1 MISSISAPFCGDCN
15 RIRVTA
21 DGQVFT
27 CLFASQGVDLR
38 PYLRTDESET
48 QLRECLS
55 ELWTR
60 RSDRFSEER
69 SLQIDK
75 EKSHAE
81 MAYLG
86 G

>member
-38 PYLRTDESET
+38 RYLRASEPEVHI
-48 QLRECLS
+48 RECLAG
-55 ELWTR
+55 LGTR

-69 SLQIDK
+69 RLRSGQ
-75 EKSHAE
+75 EEPHAE